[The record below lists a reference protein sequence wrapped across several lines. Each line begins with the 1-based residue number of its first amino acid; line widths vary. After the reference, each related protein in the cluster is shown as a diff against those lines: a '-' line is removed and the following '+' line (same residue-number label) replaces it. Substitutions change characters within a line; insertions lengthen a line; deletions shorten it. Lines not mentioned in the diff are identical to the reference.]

1 MWLVVKNSILTRD
14 NLLHRGSKGP
24 KKCVFCGLDESI
36 DHLFLQCCVAR
47 FVWRVMWCTFNISQ
61 IPTSMQQMC
70 DWIYSFNSKN
80 MKLPAISI
88 AALCWK
94 ILKTGKLACF
104 RSKYP
109 SDPTNLVLPWI
120 AYWAGMQR
128 TDVNGKLDIGAKM
141 LQLVVKETLHRRHG
155 CDLNNL

>member
-109 SDPTNLVLPWI
+109 SDPTNLVLPLDCILGGYAENWCQ
-120 AYWAGMQR
+120 WKTGHRCKDVTAGGEG
-128 TDVNGKLDIGAKM
+128 NSA
-141 LQLVVKETLHRRHG
+141 
-155 CDLNNL
+155 